1 MTIVKNHGLICFF
14 NGCICLHFC
23 YSVVEAGISFGM
35 MFGSRPSA
43 EEWSSDDE
51 DDDDDEDEEIDDD
64 DDESDDDEESDDDDD
79 ASDDDYYE
87 APAKNYSNMNL
98 KEAIRLERESKLL
111 NEGETE
117 AEAKRKLKN
126 AKKRAE
132 KRRKQKEK
140 KVREAAMKEE
150 EEGQKT
156 SQARMDAIKQDEE
169 VQRLKEAKIKQ
180 RLELLDVLRS
190 GNLSNVKSFIG
201 DTLDPKNVNPGD
213 AAMLQRR
220 SVMRELICTHPVL
233 HCCVAETP
241 AGATIINDDFDESN
255 DGRLEV
261 VRYLLRL
268 KTFPVNLM
276 AVDDDGRTALHLACK
291 KSDSSFVKVFL
302 ESPKRRAQ
310 IDLNMK
316 CNKTGG
322 TPLHYAAGQGDILTV
337 RQLMDAG
344 NFLLFS
350 GLTFIID

>member
-1 MTIVKNHGLICFF
+1 
-14 NGCICLHFC
+14 
-23 YSVVEAGISFGM
+23 M
-35 MFGSRPSA
+35 MFGSRPSPD
-43 EEWSSDDE
+43 EWSSDDE
-51 DDDDDEDEEIDDD
+51 DDDEEEEEEIDDD

-98 KEAIRLERESKLL
+98 KEAIRLERESK
-111 NEGETE
+111 

-150 EEGQKT
+150 EEGQKK
-156 SQARMDAIKQDEE
+156 SQAQMDAIKQDEE

-180 RLELLDVLRS
+180 SLELLDVLRS

-201 DTLDPKNVNPGD
+201 DTLDPKNVSHGD

-241 AGATIINDDFDESN
+241 VGATIINDDFDESN
-255 DGRLEV
+255 DGRLDV

-291 KSDSSFVKVFL
+291 KSDSSFVRVFL
-302 ESPKRRAQ
+302 ESSKRRSQ
-310 IDLNMK
+310 VDLNMK
-316 CNKTGG
+316 CNKTGW
-322 TPLHYAAGQGDILTV
+322 TPLHYAAGQGDILSV

-344 NFLLFS
+344 NCLLFTS
-350 GLTFIID
+350 L